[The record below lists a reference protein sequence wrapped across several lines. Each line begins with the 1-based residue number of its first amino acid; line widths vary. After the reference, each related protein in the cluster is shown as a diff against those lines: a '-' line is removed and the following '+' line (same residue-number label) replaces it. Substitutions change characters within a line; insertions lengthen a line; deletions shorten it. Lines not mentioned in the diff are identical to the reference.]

1 VKLESINSELFSWNR
16 RRFMRQMQDDSIAV
30 FFSNDLVSSNGET
43 YHRYRQ
49 HPDLY
54 YLTGI
59 NQPETVLVLAPKTA
73 KQGFEE
79 VLFIRRP
86 DTRLANLRGPG
97 MDLQQAAQLSGIRQV
112 CFLDELDDCLHELV
126 LLARRIYINSR
137 EDRHAYSEAPARD
150 LRFAER
156 LMRLY
161 PAHKYHRAQPIL
173 KKIGMVKS
181 APEVGLIGAAIDLAF
196 AGMRSAAKEIR
207 PSRQEQEVEA
217 AISSAIITGG
227 AHGLS
232 HPIRVASGAMTLY
245 PEYDTN
251 SNVLMDKSLVQVQV
265 GVMYAGYNASIAR
278 TFPVNGS
285 FTARQ
290 RAVYDAVESCLQ
302 TGMTSLVP
310 GSSIPECERQIRN
323 QLEVAL
329 ESFDVMTAQ
338 IGVHFP
344 TECFSHIGRNLRD
357 PHEAYAPLQSGM
369 VLNCSPAIYLPN
381 ENFGVLLRNVI
392 LVTDEGPVNL
402 SAAIASSSE
411 HVEEMLGELV

>member
-1 VKLESINSELFSWNR
+1 
-16 RRFMRQMQDDSIAV
+16 MRQMQDDSIAV
-30 FFSNDLVSSNGET
+30 FFSNDLISSNGAT
-43 YHRYRQ
+43 FHRYRQ

-73 KQGFEE
+73 KQGYEE

-86 DTRLANLRGPG
+86 DTRAASLRGPG
-97 MDLQQAAQLSGIRQV
+97 IDLQQAAQLSGIRQV
-112 CFLDELDDCLHELV
+112 CFLDEMDDTLHDLV

-181 APEVGLIGAAIDLAF
+181 APEVGLISAAIELAF
-196 AGMRSAAKEIR
+196 AGLQSAAKEIR
-207 PSRQEQEVEA
+207 PARNEQEVEA
-217 AISSAIITGG
+217 AISSAVIAGG
-227 AHGLS
+227 AQGLA

-251 SNVLMDKSLVQVQV
+251 SNVLTEDELVQIQV

-278 TFPVNGS
+278 TFPVSGS
-285 FTARQ
+285 FTDRQ

-302 TGMTSLVP
+302 AGMTSLVP
-310 GSSIPECERQIRN
+310 GSSIPECERHLRN
-323 QLEVAL
+323 QLETSL
-329 ESFDVMTAQ
+329 EAFGVVNAQ
-338 IGVHFP
+338 TGVHFP
-344 TECFSHIGRNLRD
+344 VECFSHTGRNLKD

-369 VLNCSPAIYLPN
+369 VMTCAPAIYLPN

-402 SAAIASSSE
+402 SSSVATSSE
-411 HVEEMLGELV
+411 HIEEMLGTLV